1 MEFVKISSKA
11 FTALVANKI
20 ELQYLPSLSINYVAI
35 GKDLKKLPPQVCWI
49 KMKTCYDQGCNEIG
63 VVIATK
69 LRHYARHGT
78 LDPRHLDQKSHCYA
92 SYLNV
97 CYQMYVF
104 RLLVL
109 IY

>member
-49 KMKTCYDQGCNEIG
+49 KMKTCCDQGCNDIG

-97 CYQMYVF
+97 CY
-104 RLLVL
+104 
-109 IY
+109 